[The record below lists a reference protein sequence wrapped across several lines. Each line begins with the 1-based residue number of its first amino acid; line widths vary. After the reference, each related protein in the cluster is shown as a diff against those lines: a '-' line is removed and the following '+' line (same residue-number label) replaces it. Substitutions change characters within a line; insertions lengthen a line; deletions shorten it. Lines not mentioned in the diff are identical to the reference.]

1 MMMSKAV
8 GEPLAS
14 WNDGASKA
22 AITDFVTR
30 VTRRG
35 GPEFVPAEARIAVFD
50 NDGTLWCEKPMPVEL
65 GFILE
70 QLAAVARGDPSL
82 AEQQPWKAAKDRDY
96 AWLGTVVDKHY
107 HGDDSDV
114 KVLLGGILKSFAGMT
129 MDTYQEEAG
138 KYLHDADHPILHRR
152 FTDCSYRPMIELLRY
167 LESHGFSTFIVSGG
181 DRDFMRLI
189 TRQVYGIPGERVVGS
204 SAALS
209 YQANDRCGALV
220 YQAAPDV
227 FDDGPV
233 KPVRIWSR
241 IGRRPILAFGN
252 SNGDLQMLEFA
263 GGSDRPAMRLLLHHD
278 DKEREFAYTSGAERV
293 LQEASAKGWTVV
305 SMRDDWKRVFGRS
318 SGPQRRHSG
327 PRPVGG
333 DRRIGE
339 SEVHISSP
347 E

>member
-8 GEPLAS
+8 AEPLAS
-14 WNDGASKA
+14 WIDGASKA
-22 AITDFVTR
+22 AITDFVAR

-35 GPEFVPAEARIAVFD
+35 APEFVPAEARIAVFD
-50 NDGTLWCEKPMPVEL
+50 NDGTLWCEKPIPIEL

-70 QLAAVARGDPSL
+70 RLATVARQDPSL
-82 AEQQPWKAAKDRDY
+82 ADQQPWKAAKDKDY
-96 AWLGTVVDKHY
+96 AWVGTVVDKHY

-114 KVLLGGILKSFAGMT
+114 KVLIGGILKSFAGMT
-129 MDTYQEEAG
+129 METYQEDAG
-138 KYLHDADHPILHRR
+138 KYLHDGSHPTLHRR
-152 FTDCSYRPMIELLRY
+152 FIDCSYRPMIELLRY
-167 LESHGFSTFIVSGG
+167 LEAHGFSTFIVSGG

-189 TRQVYGIPGERVVGS
+189 TRQMYGVPGERVMGS

-209 YQANDRCGALV
+209 YQENDRCGVLV
-220 YQAAPDV
+220 YQAVPDV

-252 SNGDLQMLEFA
+252 SNGDLQMLQFA
-263 GGSDRPAMRLLLHHD
+263 GGERPAMRLLLLHD
-278 DKEREFAYTSGAERV
+278 DKEREFAYTGGAERA

-305 SMRDDWKRVFGRS
+305 SMRDDWKRVFGRA
-318 SGPQRRHSG
+318 SGPQRRLSG

-333 DRRIGE
+333 GRRVSE
-339 SEVHISSP
+339 SEVHFNSP